1 MYNVWCKWQP
11 LKTVM
16 LGSLYDVSF
25 YENIK
30 NIRIKDALVK
40 ITEESQQELE
50 YFENVLKDFGCEVL
64 RPILDKNERI
74 EDHGDVKGIVP
85 RPLLQPRDCQLVIGN
100 ELYYTDKDHP
110 SIKEC
115 LTTYNPNFKNM
126 YNYNDIKDKNT
137 KAPNFTV
144 VGKDIYYD
152 SYFVANNAKSVFSK
166 IFKDL
171 DHENLNDNV
180 KKFRWH
186 KLTVGGHNDG
196 CFHTLK
202 PGVILS
208 LENVQTYKD
217 TFPEWDVLF
226 LKDQS
231 WSKVKGFSKF
241 KKLVA
246 GSWWVPG
253 EEDNDDFRWFVEHWL
268 KDWVGYVEESVFD
281 VNVLVLDEH
290 HVCVSSYNK
299 EVFDFLKKHKM
310 EPIIV
315 PWRHRYFWDGGLH
328 CLTLDLYREGNQIDY
343 FPERGDNEIID
354 QITRDTPRFKM
365 Y

>member
-1 MYNVWCKWQP
+1 MYNIWCKWQT

-30 NIRIKDALVK
+30 NVRIKDALVK

-50 YFENVLKDFGCEVL
+50 YFEKVLKDFGCEVI

-74 EDHGDVKGIVP
+74 EDHGDVTGIVP
-85 RPLLQPRDCQLVIGN
+85 RPPLQPRDAQLVIGN
-100 ELYYTDKDHP
+100 ELYYTNEDHP
-110 SIKEC
+110 SIKEA
-115 LTTYNPNFKNM
+115 LDKYNPNFKNL
-126 YNYNDIKDKNT
+126 YVDNNIKDKNT
-137 KAPNFTV
+137 WAPSFTI

-152 SYFVANNAKSVFSK
+152 SYINEK
-166 IFKDL
+166 ILNGDTFFDL
-171 DHENLNDNV
+171 QHEKLNDGV
-180 KKFRWH
+180 KKFRLH
-186 KLTVGGHNDG
+186 KLTIGGHNDAM
-196 CFHTLK
+196 FHTLK

-208 LENVQTYKD
+208 LTNVQTYKE
-217 TFPEWDVLF
+217 TFPGWDVLF

-231 WSKVKGFSKF
+231 WNKIGNFTKF
-241 KKLVA
+241 KKLVR

-253 EEDNDDFRWFVEHWL
+253 EENNDDFRWFIESWL

-281 VNVLVLDEH
+281 VNVLVLDEN

-299 EVFDFLKKHKM
+299 EVFDFLKKHKI

-343 FPERGDNEIID
+343 FPQRGDTEIID
-354 QITRDTPRFKM
+354 QVTRDTPRFKM

>member
-1 MYNVWCKWQP
+1 MYNIWCKWQP

-30 NIRIKDALVK
+30 NVRIKDALVK

-50 YFENVLKDFGCEVL
+50 YFEKVLKDFGCEVI

-85 RPLLQPRDCQLVIGN
+85 RPPMQPRDSQLVIGN
-100 ELYYTDKDHP
+100 ELYYTNDDHP
-110 SIKEC
+110 SIKEA
-115 LTTYNPNFKNM
+115 LDKYNPNYKNLYTDDDTFK
-126 YNYNDIKDKNT
+126 KTKNT
-137 KAPNFTV
+137 WAPSFTV

-152 SYFVANNAKSVFSK
+152 SYINEK
-166 IFKDL
+166 ILNGDTFFDL
-171 DHENLNDNV
+171 QNEKLNDDV
-180 KKFRWH
+180 KKFRLH
-186 KLTVGGHNDG
+186 KLTIGGHNDAM
-196 CFHTLK
+196 FHTLK

-208 LENVQTYKD
+208 LTNVQTYRE
-217 TFPEWDVLF
+217 TFPGWDVLF
-226 LKDQS
+226 LEHQGWNKILD
-231 WSKVKGFSKF
+231 FTKF
-241 KKLVA
+241 KKLVR

-253 EEDNDDFRWFVEHWL
+253 EEDNEDFRWFVEYWL

-290 HVCVSSYNK
+290 HVCVTSYNK

-328 CLTLDLYREGNQIDY
+328 CLTLDLFREGEQIDY
-343 FPERGDNEIID
+343 FPGRGDTEIID